1 MTVLG
6 KTPKHLLRQ
15 RPSAVQALLKLCLA
29 NTEPTPRSAH
39 HGQACVNTVLPH

>member
-1 MTVLG
+1 MIVLG
-6 KTPKHLLRQ
+6 KTPNSCLDT
-15 RPSAVQALLKLCLA
+15 AQALLKLCLA